1 MNGPREPCPDEA
13 IARAAKADPVRFEL
27 LYDRYVE
34 SVYKF
39 CRRRLGD
46 ETAAEDAASLV
57 FLKAFEALPRFDP
70 ARGGFRA
77 WLFTI
82 AFTVV
87 MDHQRARLRRPEATL
102 EHADCRPADEA
113 TPEERLLAR
122 ETQQSV
128 SAAVASLS
136 EEQRL
141 VVELRLAGLSG
152 AEISAVT
159 GRSHGAVRSAQH
171 RALRRL
177 RELLQPEL
185 EPEPPASE
193 RSRP

>member
-1 MNGPREPCPDEA
+1 MIGAREPCPDEA
-13 IARAAKADPVRFEL
+13 LVRAARADPAAFEL
-27 LYDRYVE
+27 LYDRYVDV
-34 SVYKF
+34 VYKF

-46 ETAAEDAASLV
+46 ETAAEDAASTV
-57 FLKAFEALPRFDP
+57 FLKALEALPRFEP
-70 ARGGFRA
+70 ARGGFRS

-87 MDHQRARLRRPEATL
+87 TDCQRARLRRPEAPL
-102 EHADCRPADEA
+102 DQSDDHPAAEA
-113 TPEERLLAR
+113 TPEERLLAH
-122 ETQQSV
+122 ETRQSV

-152 AEISAVT
+152 AEISAAT

-177 RELLQPEL
+177 RELLPEF
-185 EPEPPASE
+185 EPEPRPSE
-193 RSRP
+193 RRRA